1 MKLFCLLAGR
11 VLDIKIQKQN
21 RCSMLREIMAM
32 IKRKLKWLRKSQQ
45 VDVEDVK

>member
-1 MKLFCLLAGR
+1 
-11 VLDIKIQKQN
+11 
-21 RCSMLREIMAM
+21 MLREIMAM